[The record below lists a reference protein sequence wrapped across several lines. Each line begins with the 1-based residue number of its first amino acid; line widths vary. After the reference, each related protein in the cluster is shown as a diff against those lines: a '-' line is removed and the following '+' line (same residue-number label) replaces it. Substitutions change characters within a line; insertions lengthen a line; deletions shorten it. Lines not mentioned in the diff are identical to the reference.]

1 MGDSG
6 EFLDAGL
13 PSAFNQPL
21 RKQES
26 SALFDHTFES
36 YRERDT
42 GVSVMAW
49 AHPMSHDF
57 LPIFIQR
64 PR

>member
-1 MGDSG
+1 MGDNG

-26 SALFDHTFES
+26 SALLDHTFES
-36 YRERDT
+36 DRERGT
-42 GVSVMAW
+42 GV
-49 AHPMSHDF
+49 
-57 LPIFIQR
+57 
-64 PR
+64 